1 MAELG
6 EMIDAFDRVVAM
18 AVESAPIEAVEA
30 AAIVGRRAR
39 SRRGYLGGTVVVAL
53 AGGTGSGK
61 SSMINAFAGE
71 EVARTGALRPTT
83 SQPLAWVPANP
94 EPGVIR
100 LLDDIGVTE
109 RIGQDVHDWLVV
121 IDLPDTDSV
130 ATEHRAIVA
139 RLLPEV
145 DAVVWVMDPEKY
157 QDRVLHAEHL
167 SPLAAHQ
174 DQFLFV
180 LNQIDRVRPEE
191 VPALVEDLRSSLRAD
206 GISDPVIIPTAADP
220 TSGPAEGIAELVSAL
235 RGLGDAKMV
244 VQRKLLT
251 DLAIAADGL
260 AGAAGVTGGRGTGFA
275 GEWEA
280 LVGEISEKVAQDV
293 VGPGV
298 LDEAARVGRS
308 THRAAVSI
316 LRRRLQS
323 GIVNLSERAVGGPG
337 AMNAVRRLDGYLADL
352 ASRVEGDTA
361 QEVRRVAGSIDQAVS
376 SSVDTVAFGE
386 AVTLPTPGPW
396 TATLSWLRRVAAVVA
411 VVSGLWLFDTVRAS
425 ADLVLPATVLLVA
438 SVAVVVPGVMAAAM
452 GGRQAAALVAD
463 QRHALARSIA
473 RELDRR
479 LGRPLREVLR
489 KRAGLA
495 AAVAEF
501 QLLMAD

>member
-6 EMIDAFDRVVAM
+6 EVIDAFDRVVAM
-18 AVESAPIEAVEA
+18 AAESAPVDAVRA
-30 AAIVGRRAR
+30 AASVARRAR
-39 SRRGYLGGTVVVAL
+39 TRRGYLGGTVVVAL

-61 SSMINAFAGE
+61 SSMINALAGE

-83 SQPLAWVPANP
+83 SQPLAWLPANP

-109 RIGQDVHDWLVV
+109 RIGQDIHDWLVV

-157 QDRVLHAEHL
+157 QDRVLHTEHL
-167 SPLAAHQ
+167 APLAVYQ

-180 LNQIDRVRPEE
+180 LNQVDRVRPDQ

-206 GISDPVIIPTAADP
+206 GIADPVIIPTAADP
-220 TSGPAEGIAELVSAL
+220 GSGPAEGVAELVLAL
-235 RGLGDAKMV
+235 RSLGDAKVV

-251 DLAIAADGL
+251 DLTAAADEL
-260 AGAAGVTGGRGTGFA
+260 AAAAGVSGGRGTGFA

-280 LVGEISEKVAQDV
+280 LIGEVSGKIALDV

-298 LDEAARVGRS
+298 LDEAARVGRT
-308 THRAAVSI
+308 THRAAVS
-316 LRRRLQS
+316 LVRRRLHS
-323 GIVNLSERAVGGPG
+323 GTVNLSERAVGGSG
-337 AMNAVRRLDGYLADL
+337 AMSAVRRLDGYVADL
-352 ASRVEGDTA
+352 AGRVEGDTSV
-361 QEVRRVAGSIDQAVS
+361 EVRRVGGLIDQAVS
-376 SSVDTVAFGE
+376 ASVDTVAFGE
-386 AVTLPTPGPW
+386 AVVLPTPGAW
-396 TATLSWLRRVAAVVA
+396 TSSISWLRRMAAIVVI
-411 VVSGLWLFDTVRAS
+411 VSGLWLFDTVRTGT
-425 ADLVLPATVLLVA
+425 DLVLPATVLLVGL
-438 SVAVVVPGVMAAAM
+438 VAVVVPGVIAAAI
-452 GGRQAAALVAD
+452 GGRQAVSLVAD
-463 QRHALARSIA
+463 QRHALANSIA

-479 LGRPLREVLR
+479 LGRPLRDVLR
-489 KRAGLA
+489 KRAGMA
-495 AAVAEF
+495 AALAEF
-501 QLLMAD
+501 HLLVAD

>member
-61 SSMINAFAGE
+61 ASMINAFAGE

-180 LNQIDRVRPEE
+180 LNQIDRIRPEE

-425 ADLVLPATVLLVA
+425 ADLVLPVTVLLVA
-438 SVAVVVPGVMAAAM
+438 LVAVVVPGVIAAAM
-452 GGRQAAALVAD
+452 GGRQA
-463 QRHALARSIA
+463 
-473 RELDRR
+473 
-479 LGRPLREVLR
+479 
-489 KRAGLA
+489 
-495 AAVAEF
+495 
-501 QLLMAD
+501 